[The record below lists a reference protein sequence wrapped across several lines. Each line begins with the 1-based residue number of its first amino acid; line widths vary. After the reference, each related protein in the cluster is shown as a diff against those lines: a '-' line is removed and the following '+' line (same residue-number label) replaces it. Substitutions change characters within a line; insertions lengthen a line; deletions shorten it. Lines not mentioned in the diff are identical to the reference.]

1 MYLPKRPDEKSS
13 GCDVVSTDAIA
24 EVNQQTTEFYFLPI
38 PSRLRYDPEN
48 PFRFSYKMLV
58 SYAIVGFI
66 ITANLYYCQPLLIQM
81 SKSFQVSY
89 EGVSRIPTFVQAGH
103 ASGLLLICPLGD
115 LVHRRQL
122 ILALLLM
129 TTFLTLGLAVT
140 SNLHLFEA
148 LSFLS
153 AATSLTPQILVPLAA
168 DLAPP
173 AQSGF
178 AFSIVLTGI
187 MLGVLLGRVMAGLI
201 AQFLAWRVVYYTS
214 FGLQCLI
221 LVCIYLFFPDYPPHR
236 ANNELAYW
244 EVFWTMGKYIVTEP
258 LVMQIV
264 IINLGAAA
272 CFANYWVT
280 LTFLLGGAPYFY
292 STLVIGLFGL
302 LGMAGVMAGPICG
315 RIVDK
320 MGPWH
325 ALLAATFMLLLF
337 QAVHT
342 GAAGI
347 HISAVIISCF
357 GSDLFQQI
365 QNVALPNLIFSVSSS
380 AASRLNAIYM
390 ISYYVGQMIGTS
402 VGTKVFVRYGWRAS
416 AALGMA
422 WYAMQIVVILIRGP
436 NCRRYIWF
444 GYEGGTRFRGRQQ
457 TVDFAG
463 DHSTIASESEE
474 TQC

>member
-1 MYLPKRPDEKSS
+1 MR
-13 GCDVVSTDAIA
+13 
-24 EVNQQTTEFYFLPI
+24 
-38 PSRLRYDPEN
+38 R
-48 PFRFSYKMLV
+48 
-58 SYAIVGFI
+58 
-66 ITANLYYCQPLLIQM
+66 
-81 SKSFQVSY
+81 
-89 EGVSRIPTFVQAGH
+89 H
-103 ASGLLLICPLGD
+103 ASGLLLISPLGD
-115 LVHRRQL
+115 LVYRRQL
-122 ILALLLM
+122 ILVLLLV
-129 TTFLTLGLAVT
+129 TTFLTLGLSVT

-153 AATSLTPQILVPLAA
+153 AATNLTPQILVPLAA

-178 AFSIVLTGI
+178 AFSIILTGV

-201 AQFLAWRVVYYTS
+201 AQFLAWRIVYYTS

-236 ANNELAYW
+236 ENKELKYW
-244 EVFWTMGKYIVTEP
+244 DVFWTMGKYIVTEP

-264 IINLGAAA
+264 IINLGASA

-292 STLVIGLFGL
+292 STQVQISSLGINLLKVFFRLVIGLFGL
-302 LGMAGVMAGPICG
+302 LGMAGVLAGPICG
-315 RIVDK
+315 RVVDR

-365 QNVALPNLIFSVSSS
+365 QNVALPTLI
-380 AASRLNAIYM
+380 L
-390 ISYYVGQMIGTS
+390 T
-402 VGTKVFVRYGWRAS
+402 
-416 AALGMA
+416 
-422 WYAMQIVVILIRGP
+422 
-436 NCRRYIWF
+436 
-444 GYEGGTRFRGRQQ
+444 
-457 TVDFAG
+457 
-463 DHSTIASESEE
+463 
-474 TQC
+474 